1 MASSFVKSLRYDAFS
16 RNDLAEGFFDSL
28 KKDYSG
34 FTDWYLKKVDAG
46 DRAYTFRGTNNRLD
60 GFLYLKI
67 EEDSEGIVPPL
78 PIGKR
83 LKVGTLKI
91 NAHGTRLGERFIK
104 KVFDNAIIQNVNY
117 IYVTVFAKHGALIEI
132 FMRYGFI
139 RYGTKTTA
147 DGVEDVYVRDLTSL
161 VGDPVKDFPKFNLR
175 NRKYFLLAI
184 YPEYHSSFLPESIL
198 KNESYD
204 ILEDVSHTNSIH
216 KIYISGIARAKQ
228 MRAGDVIVIYRT
240 TDRPG
245 HARFRSVASS
255 IVVVEEVR
263 QIKSFATESEFVKF
277 TKPYSVF
284 TKEQLKDYFTNKRKY
299 YIIKFTYNA
308 ALKRRIIRG
317 RLIDECGISTRTRWD
332 LIGLSEDH
340 VRWIADFGGVNEG
353 LIVN

>member
-1 MASSFVKSLRYDAFS
+1 MASSFVKSLSYGAFS
-16 RNDLAEGFFDSL
+16 SDVLAEEFFDSL
-28 KKDYSG
+28 KQDYSG
-34 FTDWYLKKVDAG
+34 FTDWYSRKVDAG
-46 DRAYTFRGTNNRLD
+46 DNAYTFRGPKKRLD

-67 EEDSEGIVPPL
+67 EDDSEGIVPPL
-78 PIGKR
+78 PVGRR

-104 KVFDNAIIQNVNY
+104 KVFDNAIDQKVDY
-117 IYVTVFAKHGALIEI
+117 IYVTVFAKHESLVEL
-132 FMRYGFI
+132 FLRYGFL
-139 RYGTKTTA
+139 RYGTKETV
-147 DGVEDVYVRDLTSL
+147 DGIEDVFVKDLTSL
-161 VGDPVKDFPKFNLR
+161 VGDPVKDFPRFDLR
-175 NRKYFLLAI
+175 GRKHFLLAI

-228 MRAGDVIVIYRT
+228 MRAGDIIVIYRT

-263 QIKSFATESEFVKF
+263 QIKSFATESEFVKY

-284 TKEQLKDYFTNKRKY
+284 TKEQLKDYFTNKGKY

-308 ALKRRIIRG
+308 ALTRRIIRG